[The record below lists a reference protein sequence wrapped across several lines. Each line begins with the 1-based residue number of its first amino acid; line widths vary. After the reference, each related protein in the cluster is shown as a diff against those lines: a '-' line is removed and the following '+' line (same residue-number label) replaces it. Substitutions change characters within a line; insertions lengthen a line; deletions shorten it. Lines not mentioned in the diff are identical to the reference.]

1 MHLFNVIAILITLAA
16 LFSFINYRFIKLPS
30 TIGIMMIAMLM
41 SLGLIVLAPFGL
53 DPGVTTLIAGID
65 FNTTLMVGMLSFL
78 LFAGALHVEM
88 DDLLENKVEIALF
101 ATVGVVASTFITG
114 TLLYYAASLVGL
126 SLAYIHCLLFGALIS
141 PTDPV
146 AVLGILKS
154 AGAPKSLEVKIT
166 GESLFNDGIGVVVF
180 LSILEIATG
189 EAELS
194 AGHVAALF
202 ATEVA
207 GGLVLGLVTGWI
219 AYLFLSKVDNYQVEV
234 LITLALV
241 TGGYALALALHLS
254 GPIAIV
260 IAGLLIGNR
269 GRAFAMSEKT
279 REHLDT
285 FWELLDETL
294 NAVLFLLI
302 GFEILILTVNQSFLL
317 LGGLSIL
324 IVLFARFSSLAGA
337 LAILKPFRPFS
348 KGDLSILTWGGL
360 RGGISVA
367 LALSLPATIPVREG
381 LITMTYVVVIFSIVA
396 QGLTIGKLVKKHHY

>member
-1 MHLFNVIAILITLAA
+1 MHLFNAIAILITLAA
-16 LFSFINYRFIKLPS
+16 LFSFINDRFIKLPA

-53 DPGVTTLIAGID
+53 DPGVAKLIAGID

-101 ATVGVVASTFITG
+101 ATVGVVAATFITG
-114 TLLYYAASLVGL
+114 TLVYYAAGL
-126 SLAYIHCLLFGALIS
+126 MGLTLDYIHCLLFGALIS

-146 AVLGILKS
+146 AVLGILKLT
-154 AGAPKSLEVKIT
+154 GAPKSLEVKIT

-180 LSILEIATG
+180 LTILEIATG

-207 GGLVLGLVTGWI
+207 GGLILGLVTGWI

-269 GRAFAMSEKT
+269 GRAFAMSDKT

-302 GFEILILTVNQSFLL
+302 GFEILILTVSRRFLG
-317 LGGLSIL
+317 LGMLAFF
-324 IVLFARFSSLAGA
+324 IVLLARFTSLAGA
-337 LAILKPFRPFS
+337 LAILKPFRTFA
-348 KGDLSILTWGGL
+348 KGALPILTWGGL

-367 LALSLPATIPVREG
+367 LALSLPASIPVRDG
-381 LITMTYVVVIFSIVA
+381 LVTMTYVVVICSIVI
-396 QGLTIGKLVKKHHY
+396 QGLTIGKLIKRHH

>member
-1 MHLFNVIAILITLAA
+1 MHLFNAIAILISLAA
-16 LFSFINYRFIKLPS
+16 LFSFINDRFIKLPA

-41 SLGLIVLAPFGL
+41 SLGLILVAPFGL
-53 DPGVTTLIAGID
+53 DPGVTKLISGID

-88 DDLLENKVEIALF
+88 DDLLENKIEIALF
-101 ATVGVVASTFITG
+101 ATVGVVASTFITA
-114 TLLYYAASLVGL
+114 TLVYYAAGL
-126 SLAYIHCLLFGALIS
+126 MGLRLAYIHCLLFGALIS

-146 AVLGILKS
+146 AVLGVLKS

-180 LSILEIATG
+180 LTILEIATG

-207 GGLVLGLVTGWI
+207 GGVALGLVTGWI

-241 TGGYALALALHLS
+241 TGSYALALALHLS

-269 GRAFAMSEKT
+269 GRAFAMSDKT

-294 NAVLFLLI
+294 NAILFLLI
-302 GFEILILTVNQSFLL
+302 GFEILILTVSKRFLA
-317 LGGLSIL
+317 LGVLAFA
-324 IVLFARFSSLAGA
+324 IVLIARLTSLAGA
-337 LAILKPFRPFS
+337 LTLLKPFRPFA
-348 KGDLSILTWGGL
+348 KGALSILTWGGL

-367 LALSLPATIPVREG
+367 LALSLPATIPVRDG
-381 LITMTYVVVIFSIVA
+381 LVTMTYVVVIFSIVA
-396 QGLTIGKLVKKHHY
+396 QGLTIGKLIRRHH

>member
-1 MHLFNVIAILITLAA
+1 MNLFNAIAVLITLAA
-16 LFSFINYRFIKLPS
+16 LFSFINHRFIKLPA

-41 SLGLIVLAPFGL
+41 SLGLIAIAPFGL
-53 DPGVTTLIAGID
+53 DPGVTKIISGID

-78 LFAGALHVEM
+78 LFAGALHVDM

-114 TLLYYAASLVGL
+114 TLLYHAAGLVGL
-126 SLAYIHCLLFGALIS
+126 TLAYTHCLLFGALIS

-154 AGAPKSLEVKIT
+154 AGAPKGLEVKIT

-180 LSILEIATG
+180 LTILEIATG

-202 ATEVA
+202 ATEVI
-207 GGLVLGLVTGWI
+207 GGVVLGLVTGWI
-219 AYLFLSKVDNYQVEV
+219 AYHFLAKVDNYQVEV

-241 TGGYALALALHLS
+241 TGGYALAMALHLS

-285 FWELLDETL
+285 FWELLDESL

-302 GFEILILTVNQSFLL
+302 GFEILILSVSKGFLVLGL
-317 LGGLSIL
+317 LASV
-324 IVLFARFSSLAGA
+324 IVLAARFASLAGA
-337 LAILKPFRPFS
+337 LALLKPFRTFA

-367 LALSLPATIPVREG
+367 LALSLPTTIAARDG
-381 LITMTYVVVIFSIVA
+381 LITMTYVVVILSIVS
-396 QGLTIGKLVKKHHY
+396 QGLTIGKLIKHHHS

>member
-1 MHLFNVIAILITLAA
+1 MHLFNAIAVLITLAA
-16 LFSFINYRFIKLPS
+16 LFSFINYRFIKLPA

-41 SLGLIVLAPFGL
+41 SLGLIALAPFGL
-53 DPGVTTLIAGID
+53 DPGVTKLIAGID

-88 DDLLENKVEIALF
+88 DDLLENKVEIAFF

-114 TLLYYAASLVGL
+114 TLVYYAAGLVGV
-126 SLAYIHCLLFGALIS
+126 SLKYIHCLLFGALIS

-180 LSILEIATG
+180 LTILEIATG

-207 GGLVLGLVTGWI
+207 GGMILGLVTGWI

-269 GRAFAMSEKT
+269 GRAFAMSDKT

-302 GFEILILTVNQSFLL
+302 GFEILILTVQQSFLV
-317 LGGLSIL
+317 LGFFAVF
-324 IVLFARFSSLAGA
+324 IVLIARFSSLAGA
-337 LAILKPFRPFS
+337 LVLLKPFRTFA

-367 LALSLPATIPVREG
+367 LALSLPASIPVRDG
-381 LITMTYVVVIFSIVA
+381 LVTMTYVVVIFSIVA
-396 QGLTIGKLVKKHHY
+396 QGLTIGKLIKKHH